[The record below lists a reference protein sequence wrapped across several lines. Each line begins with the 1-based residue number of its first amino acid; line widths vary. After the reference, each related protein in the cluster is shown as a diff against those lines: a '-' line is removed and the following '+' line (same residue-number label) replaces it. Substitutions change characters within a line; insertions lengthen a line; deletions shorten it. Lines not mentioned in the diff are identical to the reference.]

1 MSNKVYI
8 VIIAALMVVVGILL
22 FKRKDD
28 KKEIVYLKEEYA
40 NLDTDRQDLAVE
52 LESMKLQYDTMQVTN
67 TEMQSKIDQQKGEL
81 AMLLNKV
88 KNRDYDISKLR
99 AETETLR
106 GIMKHYI
113 YQIDSLNKLNIQ
125 LAGERDQ
132 QTQRADQAEA
142 RGNELQS
149 ELNTSKEMNAKGAIL
164 STGEFNTVAIF
175 ERDRINKG
183 KQVETDRAAKAEII
197 KSCFKVRQNKIS
209 RPGTRAVYMAI
220 VGPDGQVLSGAGSG
234 NITANGANSAYSVA
248 REFDY
253 NQNDTDVCIYFT
265 ANTGYV
271 YKKGTYKIYLYESGA
286 TIGTSSFS
294 LK

>member
-8 VIIAALMVVVGILL
+8 VVIAALMVVVGILL

-67 TEMQSKIDQQKGEL
+67 GEMQAKIDQQKGEL
-81 AMLLNKV
+81 ASLLQKV

-125 LAGERDQ
+125 LTGERDQ

-142 RGNELQS
+142 RGQELES
-149 ELNTSKEMNAKGAIL
+149 ELTNSKEINAKGAIL

-175 ERDRINKG
+175 ERDRVNKG

-197 KSCFKVRQNKIS
+197 KSCFKVRQNQIARSGS
-209 RPGTRAVYMAI
+209 RTIYMAI
-220 VGPDGQVLSGAGSG
+220 VGPDGQVLSSSGSG
-234 NITANGANSAYSVA
+234 NVTVNGSNSSYSVA
-248 REFDY
+248 RDFDY
-253 NQNDTDVCIYFT
+253 NQSDTDVCIYYT
-265 ANTGYV
+265 ANSGYQF
-271 YKKGTYKIYLYESGA
+271 KKGTYKINLYESGSV
-286 TIGTSSFS
+286 IGTSSFS